1 MRTILRV
8 IKLNPFIYEIVQAQY
23 QDLVEWF
30 STINRALSPSDSFIQ
45 AILRTDNPKVNEEVT
60 IEINSTAP
68 LESYVYEIMGR
79 GNLVQARTVQVGGKN
94 SHTLTFQVTPAM
106 APSARIVVYY
116 VRPDGEVV
124 ADALNFEVEGTFQNF
139 VRITGIRK
147 FNPIKVDVMLNFLKL
162 KNESM
167 VVLLGGFHRESSGHH
182 QLIQLF
188 FLKSNV
194 YLTIWCR
201 WKFEWRPIRWNR
213 AKLSIFR

>member
-1 MRTILRV
+1 M
-8 IKLNPFIYEIVQAQY
+8 
-23 QDLVEWF
+23 VEWF

-167 VVLLGGFHRESSGHH
+167 DVLLGGFHRESSGHH

-188 FLKSNV
+188 FSKSNV

-201 WKFEWRPIRWNR
+201 WKFVWRLIRWNR